1 MIMLIWLWFDYDY
14 AQKIIIVMIIDT
26 LPASNVQNS
35 KDARM
40 QSVDLQTE
48 LAMGYFT
55 NTQIW

>member
-1 MIMLIWLWFDYDY
+1 MIMAFFGWFDYDY
-14 AQKIIIVMIIDT
+14 AKKIIIVMIIDT

>member
-1 MIMLIWLWFDYDY
+1 
-14 AQKIIIVMIIDT
+14 MIIDT

-55 NTQIW
+55 NTQI